1 MLHLINYKNEKNEK
15 EGNVIK
21 IYKQPWTL
29 VNPRGPYPQRMWF
42 HKHIL
47 GHSVAC
53 YENKYNLLQS

>member
-29 VNPRGPYPQRMWF
+29 VNPRGP
-42 HKHIL
+42 
-47 GHSVAC
+47 
-53 YENKYNLLQS
+53 